1 MGGGIKFAIPPHLQ
15 DLTISTE
22 WRTFVIKTDLTQFIM
37 KTLSATQARKEIY
50 RLLDEASETHE
61 PIQITGKRA
70 NAVLISEDDWR
81 SIQET
86 LYLSSI
92 PGMQESI
99 IEGLQTPI
107 EETDEEL
114 DW

>member
-1 MGGGIKFAIPPHLQ
+1 MKT
-15 DLTISTE
+15 LTVFH
-22 WRTFVIKTDLTQFIM
+22 RIM
-37 KTLSATQARKEIY
+37 KTLTVTQARKEIY

-61 PIQITGKRA
+61 PIQITGKRT

-114 DW
+114 NW

>member
-1 MGGGIKFAIPPHLQ
+1 
-15 DLTISTE
+15 
-22 WRTFVIKTDLTQFIM
+22 M
-37 KTLSATQARKEIY
+37 KTLTATQARKDIY
-50 RLLDEASETHE
+50 RLLDEASDTHE
-61 PIQITGKRA
+61 PIQITGKRS
-70 NAVLISEDDWR
+70 NGILVSEEDWR

-86 LYLSSI
+86 LHLSSI

-99 IEGLQTPI
+99 IEGMNTPI